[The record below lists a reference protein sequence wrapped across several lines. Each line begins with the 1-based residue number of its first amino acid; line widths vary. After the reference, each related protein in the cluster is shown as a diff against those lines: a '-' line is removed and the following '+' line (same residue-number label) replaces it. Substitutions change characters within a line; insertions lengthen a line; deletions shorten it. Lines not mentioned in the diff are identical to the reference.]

1 MGDIRKGAAEFET
14 LSYPVEISK
23 DDDGYFAR
31 IPDLPGCESSGAT
44 PTEAMLAIE
53 EARAAWIATALELGR
68 AIPVP
73 RGDDDY
79 SGKFVVRVGPSV
91 HRDLVRLAQL
101 EGMSL
106 NTFVATTLA
115 RETGRYSAHTTCTAS
130 GVTYTSE
137 HTHEMTCD
145 TRLDNG
151 WRLYTKA
158 S

>member
-1 MGDIRKGAAEFET
+1 MGDTSKGAAEFEA
-14 LSYPVEISK
+14 LSYPVEITE
-23 DDDGYFAR
+23 DDNGYFVR

-44 PTEAMLAIE
+44 LAEAMYAID
-53 EARAAWIATALELGR
+53 EAKAAWIATALELGKTV
-68 AIPVP
+68 PVP

-115 RETGRYSAHTTCTAS
+115 RETGRYPAQAAKGAS

-137 HTHEMTCD
+137 HTHEITCD
-145 TRLDNG
+145 TRPDNG
-151 WRLYTKA
+151 WRVYTNA